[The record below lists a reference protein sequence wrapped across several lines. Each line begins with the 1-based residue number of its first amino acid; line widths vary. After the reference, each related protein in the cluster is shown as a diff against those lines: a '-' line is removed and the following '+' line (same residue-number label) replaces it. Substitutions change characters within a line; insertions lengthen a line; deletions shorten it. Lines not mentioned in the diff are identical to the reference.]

1 MTGLERIVEKIALE
15 NKQATDAMLEKTG
28 EQANRILAEAR
39 ESANAKADR
48 IVDDAKK
55 EADRIVSVA
64 KSQAESITRKRYLQ
78 VRNAVVNDVLS
89 AAYERIEA
97 FDDEQYFDLLLRL
110 CIRNAEKGEGVLCM
124 NARDLA
130 RMPADCE
137 EKINSAIYE
146 TGAVQVSRAPI
157 EIENGFVLLYGD
169 IEVNCTLRAVFDE
182 KMDALKDLLHP
193 LLFA

>member
-28 EQANRILAEAR
+28 EQANRMLAEAR

-130 RMPADCE
+130 RMPADFE
-137 EKINSAIYE
+137 ERINSAIYE

>member
-1 MTGLERIVEKIALE
+1 MTGLERIVEKIAEE
-15 NKQATDAMLEKTG
+15 NKQATDAILKKTA
-28 EQANRILAEAR
+28 EQANRMLADAR
-39 ESANAKADR
+39 EGANAKAAR
-48 IVDDAKK
+48 VVDEAKK

-78 VRNAVVNDVLS
+78 VRNAVVNDILS
-89 AAYERIEA
+89 AAYERIES

-110 CIRNAEKGEGVLCM
+110 CIRNAEKGEGELCM

-130 RMPADCE
+130 RMPADFE

-146 TGAVQVSRAPI
+146 TGAVMVSRDAVP
-157 EIENGFVLLYGD
+157 IENGFVLLYGD

-182 KMDALKDLLHP
+182 RMDDLKDLLNP

>member
-1 MTGLERIVEKIALE
+1 MTGLERIVEKITAE

-28 EQANRILAEAR
+28 EQANRMLAEAR
-39 ESANAKADR
+39 EDANAKAER
-48 IVDDAKK
+48 VVDEAKK
-55 EADRIVSVA
+55 EADRIVGVA

-78 VRNAVVNDVLS
+78 VRNAVVNDILS
-89 AAYERIEA
+89 AAYERIES
-97 FDDEQYFDLLLRL
+97 FDDEHYFDLLLRL

-130 RMPADCE
+130 RMPADFE

-146 TGAVQVSRAPI
+146 TGAVQVSRDPI
-157 EIENGFVLLYGD
+157 AIENGFVLVYGD

-182 KMDALKDLLHP
+182 RMDELKDLLNP
-193 LLFA
+193 MLFA

>member
-1 MTGLERIVEKIALE
+1 MTGLERIVEKIAEE

-28 EQANRILAEAR
+28 EQANRMLAEAR
-39 ESANAKADR
+39 QSANEKAER
-48 IVDDAKK
+48 VVDEAKK
-55 EADRIVSVA
+55 EAERIVAVA

-78 VRNAVVNDVLS
+78 VRGAVVNDILS
-89 AAYERIEA
+89 AAYERIES
-97 FDDEQYFDLLLRL
+97 FDDAQYFDLLLRL

-130 RMPADCE
+130 RMPADFE

-182 KMDALKDLLHP
+182 KMDALKDLLQP
-193 LLFA
+193 LLVA